1 MKIVFERYEPGEEIP
16 ARECLNKRKLAKYFN
31 REISACVV
39 AVSHLLEYEEIPP
52 QTPFYFGKGTVEFE
66 DFGLSSVVEACTDE
80 TGRFSQQNFVERG
93 MSSLSPLT
101 QFKVL
106 YNMPLS
112 FISIDRG
119 LIGDNSII
127 YGSAAGLMLLAKH
140 CAYPGKMLLGAS
152 KVHDDAVVEVGFA
165 LCTRDE
171 IDTEAFVQK
180 NCEAIE
186 IFRLWHYGSTR

>member
-1 MKIVFERYEPGEEIP
+1 MKTVFERYGPEEDIP

-39 AVSHLLEYEEIPP
+39 AVARLLENEEVPT

-66 DFGLSSVVEACTDE
+66 DFGLSLVIEACTDE
-80 TGRFSQQNFVERG
+80 SGRFSQQNFVERG

-119 LIGDNSII
+119 LTGDNSII
-127 YGSAAGLMLLAKH
+127 YGSAAGLLLQAKH
-140 CAYPGKMLLGAS
+140 CTYPGRILLGAS
-152 KVHDDAVVEVGFA
+152 KVHADAVVEAGFA
-165 LCTRDE
+165 LCSRDE
-171 IDTEAFVQK
+171 IDIEAFSQR

-186 IFRLWHYGSTR
+186 IFRLWHCGNIL

>member
-1 MKIVFERYEPGEEIP
+1 MKTVFECYAPEDEIP

-39 AVSHLLEYEEIPP
+39 AVSRLLENEEVPP

-66 DFGLSSVVEACTDE
+66 DFGLASVIEACTDE
-80 TGRFSQQNFVERG
+80 SSSFSQQNFVERG

-119 LIGDNSII
+119 LTGDNSII
-127 YGSAAGLMLLAKH
+127 YGSAAGLLLQAKH
-140 CAYPGKMLLGAS
+140 CAYPGQILLGAS
-152 KVHDDAVVEVGFA
+152 KVHADAVVEVGFA
-165 LCTRDE
+165 LCRRDE
-171 IDTEAFVQK
+171 IDTEAFAQR

-186 IFRLWHYGSTR
+186 IFRLWHHGNTL